1 MLNYQRVNQKPRI
14 AVFSQRWAHCDPL
27 RPTEDEDSCF
37 LHTKR
42 WSLQCLFGRNSLGLP
57 SGKHTKNHGTPFFLG
72 KSTISMAMSN
82 SKRLYKLPEGIYQ
95 MLGLFH
101 KNDLSLR

>member
-1 MLNYQRVNQKPRI
+1 
-14 AVFSQRWAHCDPL
+14 
-27 RPTEDEDSCF
+27 
-37 LHTKR
+37 
-42 WSLQCLFGRNSLGLP
+42 LGLP
-57 SGKHTKNHGTPFFLG
+57 SGKHTKNHGTPFLRG

-82 SKRLYKLPEGIYQ
+82 SKRLYKLPEGICQ